1 MSGVDPQKLLE
12 LYDKNKTYFH
22 LVSAFVAGVLCFLAG
37 VYSVDCPPKEV
48 VCKAEIAT
56 KEKLFDQ
63 LKDARDKHIQEIR
76 KVHDEEQAACKVR
89 VDNAIEKYKVTH
101 PAIDCNVCKAIAP
114 QCKRRKTP
122 ICK

>member
-1 MSGVDPQKLLE
+1 MSNIDTGKLLE

-22 LVSAFVAGVLCFLAG
+22 LVSAFIAGILCFIAG

-56 KEKLFDQ
+56 KEKLFTQ
-63 LKDARDKHIQEIR
+63 LEQERAKHIAEIR
-76 KVHDEEQAACKVR
+76 QVHDEEQKQCKVR
-89 VDNAIEKYKVTH
+89 VDSAITKYKATH
-101 PAIDCNVCKAIAP
+101 PAIDCNVCAAIVT

-122 ICK
+122 VCK